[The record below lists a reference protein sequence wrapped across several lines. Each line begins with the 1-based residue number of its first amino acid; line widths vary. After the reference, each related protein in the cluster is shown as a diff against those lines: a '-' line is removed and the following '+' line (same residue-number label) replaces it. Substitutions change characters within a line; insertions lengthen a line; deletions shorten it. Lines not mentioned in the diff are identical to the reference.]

1 MNISRALIKQ
11 YKESR
16 WQRLAINIGLFV
28 ASGAMLIFA
37 LIGIYHTIDVL
48 RRLAA

>member
-1 MNISRALIKQ
+1 MTISRVSIRQ

-37 LIGIYHTIDVL
+37 VIGIYHTIDVL